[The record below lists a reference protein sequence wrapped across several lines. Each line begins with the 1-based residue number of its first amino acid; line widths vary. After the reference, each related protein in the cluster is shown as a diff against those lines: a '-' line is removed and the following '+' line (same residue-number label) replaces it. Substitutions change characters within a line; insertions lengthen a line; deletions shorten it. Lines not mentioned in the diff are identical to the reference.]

1 MKSGRRRAARTVK
14 SGRAVGGGAAGGRGA
29 AQGGS
34 LTHICSA
41 RTTASWYRYEYCANG
56 GSGQDGGSPAP
67 TAGGGGGGASVC
79 RGSAKWLHQH
89 HLKHHLRQG
98 RHHFQPWRHH
108 SDIFLLLRCG
118 YPFDLPSVQGH
129 LPRSAV
135 KVSRGGRGERGD
147 PWRQFV

>member
-41 RTTASWYRYEYCANG
+41 RTAASWYRYEYGANG

-79 RGSAKWLHQH
+79 RGSAEWLHH
-89 HLKHHLRQG
+89 HLQHHLRQG
-98 RHHFQPWRHH
+98 RHHFQPWRNH
-108 SDIFLLLRCG
+108 SDIFLLPQCG
-118 YPFDLPSVQGH
+118 DPSDLPSLQGH
-129 LPRSAV
+129 LPRSAA